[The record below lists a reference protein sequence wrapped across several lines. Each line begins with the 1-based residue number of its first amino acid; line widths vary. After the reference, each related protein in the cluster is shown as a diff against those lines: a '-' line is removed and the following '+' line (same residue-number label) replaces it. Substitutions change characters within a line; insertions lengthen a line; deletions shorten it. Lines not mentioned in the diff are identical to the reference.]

1 MHNNNNGIK
10 HLPRKKAY
18 PCCIRCKL
26 YPLTVNYCCQCSQ
39 SEYGSSYCNDSS
51 NSSADLSFWSAEA
64 GSHPDPNKT
73 ARLIY
78 QPDVSTVCSFLAVE
92 TCDQTQRV
100 ISHDSPVSSDK
111 QKLCERALDDR
122 EMRETVFLLLPSVG
136 VPASFNLLAEL
147 IPACPQLSYFFV
159 TLFPNFTCNLTHP
172 FTLPLL
178 VFLFFSYLLLP
189 SSG

>member
-1 MHNNNNGIK
+1 M
-10 HLPRKKAY
+10 AVV
-18 PCCIRCKL
+18 
-26 YPLTVNYCCQCSQ
+26 TVMIAATAVQTCHSGRQRL
-39 SEYGSSYCNDSS
+39 
-51 NSSADLSFWSAEA
+51 A
-64 GSHPDPNKT
+64 HPDPNKT

-78 QPDVSTVCSFLAVE
+78 QPDMSTVCSFLAVE

-122 EMRETVFLLLPSVG
+122 KMRETVFLLLPSVS

-178 VFLFFSYLLLP
+178 VFCFSVILYCPLVDKMQ
-189 SSG
+189 SAVTGG